1 MKAISRPKGNFYFI
15 RLILV
20 LAVLLLLVYFFVYFP
35 GQESSFEEEGRVIEV
50 IDGDT
55 IKLENGEKVRYI
67 GVNTPEIKE
76 EECFASE
83 AKRKNEELVKGK
95 IVKFK
100 KDVSEKDSYGRL
112 LRYVYQDDLFVNLF
126 LVKEGFAVSFPWPP
140 DLKYVDLLNQAEQ
153 KAKEENKGL
162 WSECSRIK

>member
-1 MKAISRPKGNFYFI
+1 MNRPKGNFYLI
-15 RLILV
+15 RLILI
-20 LAVLLLLVYFFVYFP
+20 LIVLLFLVYFFVYFQD
-35 GQESSFEEEGRVIEV
+35 QENIYEEEGRVVEI

-55 IKLENGEKVRYI
+55 VRLENGEKVRYI
-67 GVNTPEIKE
+67 GIDAPEIKE

-83 AKRKNEELVKGK
+83 AKRKNKDLVLGK
-95 IVKFK
+95 IVRLK

-126 LVKEGFAVSFPWPP
+126 LIEEGFAVFSPYPP
-140 DLKYVDLLNQAEQ
+140 DLKYIDLFNQAEQ

-162 WSECSRIK
+162 WASCQ

>member
-1 MKAISRPKGNFYFI
+1 MKADGYPKGHFYFI

-20 LAVLLLLVYFFVYFP
+20 LAVLLLLVYFFVYFQ

-83 AKRKNEELVKGK
+83 AKRKNEELVLGK

-126 LVKEGFAVSFPWPP
+126 LVEEGFAVSSSWPP
-140 DLKYVDLLNQAEQ
+140 DLKYADLLNHAEQ
-153 KAKEENKGL
+153 KAKEESKGL
-162 WSECSRIK
+162 WASCQ